1 MFAPLKLVPRVLSAV
16 ALIPPCGVPN
26 VPALAARYPPNP
38 PPRAP
43 PIAPAF
49 TSVPVTFAVIA
60 PSPAPTIAEL
70 TTAPAVVAIA
80 PETAAPSTPEAAI
93 ELAIAGAATGIITI
107 AATAITFLTPPP
119 CSMSCVG
126 YIGVVPA
133 AGPTETTSGFIVCI
147 LDLR

>member
-1 MFAPLKLVPRVLSAV
+1 S
-16 ALIPPCGVPN
+16 
-26 VPALAARYPPNP
+26 
-38 PPRAP
+38 
-43 PIAPAF
+43 
-49 TSVPVTFAVIA
+49 
-60 PSPAPTIAEL
+60 ED
-70 TTAPAVVAIA
+70 
-80 PETAAPSTPEAAI
+80 AAI

-147 LDLR
+147 IRPPLNPVLVEHTSFQNLAVLKFFPWLGALNILFVLHRRFLPNYKHLSNVVVSGF